1 MEFNENDIDVYSI
14 GYLRSF
20 HTMIMSIPDDA
31 LQLEAFRAV
40 TNYMMTGIE
49 PESMSWQVKII
60 MEGLKP
66 IIDKS
71 RERSKSGK
79 KKTDE
84 EQAEIKT
91 KSKRNQNEIKT
102 ESNEE
107 QIKNIDKDKDIDID
121 IIYPRPKARDDR
133 FDTFWKSY
141 PRKQKKKDAERAWKK
156 INPDSDLSDRII
168 KAVDAWKR
176 SEQWTKDGG
185 RFIPYPSTWL
195 NGCQWEDEVPKVRAP
210 SNTFSN
216 FPQRPRSQTEYE
228 DIERALLG
236 VRRHA

>member
-91 KSKRNQNEIKT
+91 KSKRNQNRIKRRT
-102 ESNEE
+102 
-107 QIKNIDKDKDIDID
+107 DK
-121 IIYPRPKARDDR
+121 
-133 FDTFWKSY
+133 
-141 PRKQKKKDAERAWKK
+141 
-156 INPDSDLSDRII
+156 
-168 KAVDAWKR
+168 
-176 SEQWTKDGG
+176 
-185 RFIPYPSTWL
+185 
-195 NGCQWEDEVPKVRAP
+195 
-210 SNTFSN
+210 
-216 FPQRPRSQTEYE
+216 EY
-228 DIERALLG
+228 R
-236 VRRHA
+236 